1 MLCINEIYTTIG
13 VQGYTKVNG
22 RWECIESF
30 TERKFGNYNI
40 TTLRTKMILRNR
52 NVQFIKI
59 YKKNPI
65 AVPFLKWYDTKGNE
79 VKHPLMGDY
88 GMWDKDALAKP
99 N

>member
-1 MLCINEIYTTIG
+1 MLCINEVHTTIG
-13 VQGYTKVNG
+13 VQGYAKVNG

-79 VKHPLMGDY
+79 VKHPLMSD
-88 GMWDKDALAKP
+88 
-99 N
+99 